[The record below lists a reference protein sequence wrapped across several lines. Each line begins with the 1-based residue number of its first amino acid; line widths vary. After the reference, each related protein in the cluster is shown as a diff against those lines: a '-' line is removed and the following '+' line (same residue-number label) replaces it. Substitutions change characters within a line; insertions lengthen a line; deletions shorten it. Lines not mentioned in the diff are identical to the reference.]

1 MVYSL
6 NYPWM
11 TFDLGNTVKLRFL
24 IYDTYYLRTSFLK
37 LVFTHASIEHQ
48 KYVFTDLQQYL
59 HNICTNI
66 KVKVE
71 NICLYT
77 LKWHGT
83 LYSIYF
89 VQGIVLLLQ

>member
-1 MVYSL
+1 MQ
-6 NYPWM
+6 
-11 TFDLGNTVKLRFL
+11 
-24 IYDTYYLRTSFLK
+24 
-37 LVFTHASIEHQ
+37 EHQ